1 MVPPYTQPGEFMR
14 MKEEGKLKPTDEF
27 QVAEEEGSDSRSI
40 SAAQSI
46 ESKDSS
52 QTTTYDGYSAIREAY
67 GEGSS
72 EEETAAA
79 TRAARMRNRV
89 KTSEIDESAIGVMS
103 FEASK
108 SADDDNDSTVESKAP
123 LLIETNTESPVKPIV
138 INGVS
143 NGQTKS
149 TILSSTVTD
158 DDESNETTF
167 DGYTAIQEANS
178 SESREDELEKMRAM
192 RMKNRIKSSDLES
205 LF

>member
-1 MVPPYTQPGEFMR
+1 
-14 MKEEGKLKPTDEF
+14 
-27 QVAEEEGSDSRSI
+27 
-40 SAAQSI
+40 
-46 ESKDSS
+46 
-52 QTTTYDGYSAIREAY
+52 
-67 GEGSS
+67 
-72 EEETAAA
+72 
-79 TRAARMRNRV
+79 
-89 KTSEIDESAIGVMS
+89 
-103 FEASK
+103 
-108 SADDDNDSTVESKAP
+108 
-123 LLIETNTESPVKPIV
+123 
-138 INGVS
+138 VS